1 MNKIKKRIFSI
12 LLTLAVCLTCAIP
25 TAFAAEQA
33 TVETFPVEKTAKLYT
48 FEVNGNAEASLT
60 RSSISGYNQK
70 SLTSGNS
77 IIEIPVSSSGL
88 GGMGI
93 TIKTTCSG
101 NYQLNYIG
109 YVSGGEPASDISG
122 SMSSNDTVE
131 HHNLW
136 HGSGTSEYTLLFSI
150 PQGASVLVQ
159 VWIYG

>member
-1 MNKIKKRIFSI
+1 M
-12 LLTLAVCLTCAIP
+12 P
-25 TAFAAEQA
+25 TFAAEKA
-33 TVETFPVEKTAKLYT
+33 PAEASTEKTAKLYT
-48 FEVNGNAEASLT
+48 FEVNGDAETSVA

-93 TIKTTCSG
+93 TIKTSCSG
-101 NYQLNYIG
+101 NYQLDYIG

-131 HHNLW
+131 HHDLW
-136 HGSGTSEYTLLFSI
+136 HGPGTSEYTLLFGI
-150 PQGASVLVQ
+150 PQGVSVLVQ